1 MKLNTAI
8 LCVDDEMMILDSLKE
23 QLQRNFGKEYIY
35 ETAES
40 VVEAWEII
48 DELCDSEIRL
58 LVIVSDWLMPGMK
71 GDEFLIQVHQKMP
84 AITTIMLTGQA
95 DRSAIEKAQ
104 EKANLHACVHKPWQ
118 ELELMTLI
126 AEALK

>member
-8 LCVDDEMMILDSLKE
+8 LCVDDEMMILESLKE

-40 VVEAWEII
+40 VSEAWEII
-48 DELCDSEIRL
+48 DELCDSEVRL
-58 LVIVSDWLMPGMK
+58 LVIVSDWLMPGIK
-71 GDEFLIQVHQKMP
+71 GDDFLIQVHQRMP

-95 DRSAIEKAQ
+95 DKSAIEQAK

-118 ELELMTLI
+118 EFELMTLI
-126 AEALK
+126 SEALK